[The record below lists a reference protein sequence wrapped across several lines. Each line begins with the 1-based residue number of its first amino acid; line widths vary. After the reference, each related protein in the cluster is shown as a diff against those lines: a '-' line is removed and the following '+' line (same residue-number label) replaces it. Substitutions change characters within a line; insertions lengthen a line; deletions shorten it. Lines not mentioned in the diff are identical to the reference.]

1 MSVCDKPGR
10 VASGVRVCS
19 TAKACLNEVLEQI
32 EFDCFSESQIG
43 DAERIARV
51 IAEVYSLPAES
62 MIRIDGNSLNASFVA
77 SMYEEIEN
85 EDVVNVIA
93 KMKNTGEIKF
103 LKSYIR
109 TALYNAV
116 VEK

>member
-1 MSVCDKPGR
+1 MSVCDKSRR

-19 TAKACLNEVLEQI
+19 TAKAYLNEVLEQI

-62 MIRIDGNSLNASFVA
+62 MIRIDGNSLKASFVA

-93 KMKNTGEIKF
+93 KMKKTGEIKF

-116 VEK
+116 IEK